1 MLRRY
6 DARPERRIERRPEC
20 GVALRSDVR
29 RQDARQPRPDT
40 SPSAKLPKISNNPGF
55 FSPSAGI
62 PSEKTE
68 RKKGG
73 GRCNGI
79 LSSVRAGLVSRC
91 KIRAVRA
98 INPYPD
104 YGSAYQFY
112 TFRASPMPDSK
123 EPAPKRTNRLLPTQ
137 PRAPDWQPPPS
148 VWRFRRGRPENSPSH
163 SPAPRRTRRHR
174 ARPSGG

>member
-1 MLRRY
+1 MTPVPSAASSVARNAAQPCEATFDAKMHVSRVRALRRAQSY
-6 DARPERRIERRPEC
+6 QKFQIIRGSFPHLPVFLRKRPN
-20 GVALRSDVR
+20 G
-29 RQDARQPRPDT
+29 
-40 SPSAKLPKISNNPGF
+40 
-55 FSPSAGI
+55 
-62 PSEKTE
+62 
-68 RKKGG
+68 KGG